1 MVSGAVDM
9 IALAAGAGTVAVD
22 SATNVAIAIAI
33 AVTAAAVDAGRNVC
47 RRRSRGNNIT
57 ITTGN
62 GIVRLE
68 RDRLKSNRA

>member
-9 IALAAGAGTVAVD
+9 IALAAGAGTAAVD
-22 SATNVAIAIAI
+22 SATNVAT
-33 AVTAAAVDAGRNVC
+33 AVTAAAAVDAGRNVC
-47 RRRSRGNNIT
+47 RRRSRGNNVT

>member
-9 IALAAGAGTVAVD
+9 IALAAGAGTAAVD
-22 SATNVAIAIAI
+22 SATNVAI

-47 RRRSRGNNIT
+47 RRRSRGNNVT

>member
-9 IALAAGAGTVAVD
+9 IALAAGTAAVD
-22 SATNVAIAIAI
+22 SATNVAI

-62 GIVRLE
+62 AIVRLE